1 MRAEKNL
8 KFSLFDGR
16 CGKSHQ
22 INSDNRAARCE
33 QQIYD
38 IPNHGLC
45 APEYDE

>member
-22 INSDNRAARCE
+22 INSDNRAARCR
-33 QQIYD
+33 QQIYG
-38 IPNHGLC
+38 IPNYRLR
-45 APEYDE
+45 APKYDE